1 MLNIKHK
8 VVKLAV
14 IALVV
19 LGFALPAGAMEQITG
34 DMVNVPPGKITG
46 PLFVSGN
53 FIVVDAD
60 VDGDVFAAGQ
70 DITIN
75 GNINGDLLGAARTIR
90 INGNISGN
98 ARCAISDL
106 DISGDIGKSLTAAA
120 AQVRLNENSVIG
132 GDALVFAGTATF
144 SGLLG
149 RQAMGSGGTIR
160 INGPVGGSAY
170 FWNVDKL
177 SIGQAASVNGN
188 LTYGSPNEA
197 EISPGAKITG
207 TTKWDLIQKQQA
219 EPPIRQKGFN
229 WPGVVFM
236 FIAGL
241 LVWGVLALI
250 CPRIWGKFSEN
261 IIQKP
266 GSALGWG
273 ALALLVAPMAALL
286 LFITVIGIP
295 LSMLLITVY
304 TVILCASNII
314 VGDAGGRYLAKHFG
328 WEGRVH
334 GIWPFM
340 ISYAALILLG
350 KIPVAGSLISL
361 VVAAMALGGVVLVI
375 YRGRQDNTAAAPPAA
390 PLSPPPAVPA
400 TLE

>member
-1 MLNIKHK
+1 MFNLKHR
-8 VVKLAV
+8 VVKLAA
-14 IALVV
+14 IILVV
-19 LGFALPAGAMEQITG
+19 FGFALPAGAMEQITG

-53 FIVVDAD
+53 FIVIDAD

-106 DISGDIGKSLTAAA
+106 DISGEIGKSLTAAA
-120 AQVRLNENSVIG
+120 AQVRLNEDSVIG

-207 TTKWDLIQKQQA
+207 TTKWDLVKKPAA
-219 EPPIRQKGFN
+219 EPQVRHKGFN
-229 WPGVVFM
+229 WSGVVYM

-286 LFITVIGIP
+286 LFITAIGIP

-304 TVILCASNII
+304 TVILCTSKII
-314 VGDAGGRYLAKHFG
+314 LGDAGGRYLAKHFG

-334 GIWPFM
+334 SIWPFM
-340 ISYAALILLG
+340 ISFAALILLC
-350 KIPVAGSLISL
+350 KIPVAGVFISL
-361 VVAAMALGGVVLVI
+361 VVAALALGGVVLVI
-375 YRGRQDNTAAAPPAA
+375 YRGRQHTDVAPPAA
-390 PLSPPPAVPA
+390 VAAASPPA
-400 TLE
+400 E

>member
-1 MLNIKHK
+1 MFNIKHK
-8 VVKLAV
+8 VMKLVV

-46 PLFVSGN
+46 PLFTAGN

-75 GNINGDLLGAARTIR
+75 GDINGDLLGAARTIR
-90 INGNISGN
+90 VNGNISGN
-98 ARCAISDL
+98 IRCAVSDL
-106 DISGDIGKSLTAAA
+106 DINGEVGKSLTAAA
-120 AQVRLNENSVIG
+120 AQVRLNDESVVA
-132 GDALVFAGTATF
+132 GDALVFAGVATF
-144 SGLLG
+144 SGTLG
-149 RQAMGSGGTIR
+149 RQALGAGSDFR
-160 INGPVGGSAY
+160 ISGPVGGSVH
-170 FWNVDKL
+170 FWGVDKL
-177 SIGQAASVNGN
+177 TVGQSASINGN

-197 EISPGAKITG
+197 VISPGAKITG

-219 EPPIRQKGFN
+219 EPPVRQKGFN
-229 WPGVVFM
+229 WAGVVYM
-236 FIAGL
+236 FFAGL
-241 LVWGVLALI
+241 LIWGVLALL

-304 TVILCASNII
+304 TVILCTSKII
-314 VGDAGGRYLAKHFG
+314 LGDAGGRYLAKHFG

-334 GIWPFM
+334 SIWPFM
-340 ISYAALILLG
+340 ISFAALILLA

-375 YRGRQDNTAAAPPAA
+375 YRGRQHTDVAPPVAPAA
-390 PLSPPPAVPA
+390 VSPPA
-400 TLE
+400 E

>member
-1 MLNIKHK
+1 MFNIKHK
-8 VVKLAV
+8 VVKVAV

-19 LGFALPAGAMEQITG
+19 LGFALPAGAMEQVTG
-34 DMVNVPPGKITG
+34 DMVNVPPGIITG

-106 DISGDIGKSLTAAA
+106 DINGEIGKSLTAAA
-120 AQVRLNENSVIG
+120 AQVRLNEDSVIG

-149 RQAMGSGGTIR
+149 RQAMGSAGTIR
-160 INGPVGGSAY
+160 INGPIGGSAY
-170 FWNVDKL
+170 FWNVDQL

-197 EISPGAKITG
+197 EISPNAKITG
-207 TTKWDLIQKQQA
+207 TTKWDLIQKQAA
-219 EPPIRQKGFN
+219 EPQVRHKGFN
-229 WPGVVFM
+229 WSGVVFQ
-236 FIAGL
+236 FITGL
-241 LVWGVLALI
+241 LVWGVLLLI
-250 CPRIWGKFSEN
+250 FPQVWEKFSEN
-261 IIQKP
+261 ILNKP

-273 ALALLVAPMAALL
+273 VLALLVAPLAALL
-286 LFITVIGIP
+286 LLITVIGIP
-295 LSMLLITVY
+295 LSVLLITVY
-304 TVILCASNII
+304 TVILCTSNII
-314 VGDAGGRYLAKHFG
+314 VGDAGGRYLSKSFG

-334 GIWPFM
+334 IIWPFM
-340 ISYAALILLG
+340 ICYAALILLG
-350 KIPVAGSLISL
+350 KIPVAGTFISLI
-361 VVAAMALGGVVLVI
+361 VAALALGGVVLAI
-375 YRGRQDNTAAAPPAA
+375 RRGRQHTDVAPPTAPAAASPPA
-390 PLSPPPAVPA
+390 
-400 TLE
+400 E